1 MYALVECKGK
11 QYKVEKGNVLNVDK
25 IEAKEGDVIT
35 IDKVLLLSDEG
46 KVKVGSPFV
55 KGASVKAK
63 VEGEVRGKKVLVFKY
78 KPKKDYHRFL
88 GHKEKYTRIKIEDI
102 SL

>member
-11 QYKVEKGNVLNVDK
+11 QYKVEKGNVLNVDR
-25 IEAKEGDVIT
+25 IDAKEGDVIT
-35 IDKVLLLSDEG
+35 LDKVLLVSDEG
-46 KVKVGSPFV
+46 NVKVGSPFV
-55 KGASVKAK
+55 DGVSVKAK
-63 VEGEVRGKKVLVFKY
+63 VEGDVRGKKVLVFKY

-88 GHKEKYTRIKIEDI
+88 GHTPEYTRIKIEDI